1 MDNPFADAE
10 GKAAIA
16 RRLQPAADPAT
27 VQDYIEDA
35 WARATSV
42 APCIA
47 EDTFPPGATEEIR
60 ANKVA
65 ELKAILRGLILR
77 WHEAQA
83 GGLTGKTNM
92 AGPYQQSLQLDARP
106 KRGYTLQPS
115 EIVDLQRLCIRRG
128 AAFSVDTI
136 PAEEQYTGDPLYGVV
151 VNGTTVGLC
160 GPPGEWSEDRV
171 IPDV

>member
-1 MDNPFADAE
+1 MLNPFADDT

-16 RRLQPAADPAT
+16 RRLQPAADAAT

-47 EDTFPPGATEEIR
+47 LESFPPGATDEIK
-60 ANKVA
+60 AGKVA
-65 ELKAILRGLILR
+65 ELKAVLRGIILR

-83 GGLTGKTNM
+83 GGVTGKTNM

-115 EIVDLQRLCIRRG
+115 EIIDLQRLCMKKGRP
-128 AAFSVDTI
+128 FSFDTM
-136 PAEEQYTGDPLYGVV
+136 PDDPVANVPLYGAV
-151 VNGTTVGLC
+151 VNGRTEDLM
-160 GPPGEWSEDRV
+160 GPPGEWS
-171 IPDV
+171 PDAPVLDI

>member
-1 MDNPFADAE
+1 MQNPFADDE

-16 RRLQPAADPAT
+16 RRLSPSADDAT
-27 VQDYIEDA
+27 VGDYIEDA

-47 EDTFPPGATEEIR
+47 KNTFPPEGDPDG
-60 ANKVA
+60 KVA
-65 ELKAILRGLILR
+65 QLKAILRGIILR

-83 GGLTGKTNM
+83 GGLTGKTQT
-92 AGPYQQSLQLDARP
+92 AGSYQQSLQLDARP
-106 KRGYTLQPS
+106 KRGYVLQPS
-115 EIVDLQRLCIRRG
+115 EIVDLQRLCLKKGRP
-128 AAFSVDTI
+128 FSIDTM
-136 PAEEQYTGDPLYGVV
+136 PDDEGDDIPLYGVV
-151 VNGTTVGLC
+151 VNGSTEGLN

>member
-1 MDNPFADAE
+1 MMENPFAGPE
-10 GKAAIA
+10 GEAAIA
-16 RRLQPAADPAT
+16 RRIQPAASEAT
-27 VQDYIEDA
+27 IRDYIEDA
-35 WARATSV
+35 WARAISI

-47 EDTFPPGATEEIR
+47 LDTFPKAGEEE
-60 ANKVA
+60 AKTA
-65 ELKAILRGLILR
+65 EVKAILRAIILR

-83 GGLTGKTNM
+83 GGLVGKTNM

-106 KRGYTLQPS
+106 KRGYVLQPS
-115 EIVDLQRLCIRRG
+115 EIIDLQRLCVRRG

-136 PAEEQYTGDPLYGVV
+136 PDEVKNDIPLYGVV
-151 VNGTTVGLC
+151 VNGDASFN